1 MRLALPRS
9 VVPALLVAIGLAAV
23 PKVAFAQIGVGGSLG
38 YVYDNQTDFIYL
50 SAEARAALAGLPL
63 DIQPRFTW
71 QPVSGAAVYTYEI
84 NALYHIEL
92 RDTTGV
98 RPYTGIGFVYQA
110 ISNGGSQAAGYNL
123 IFGLE
128 FPHLKKLRPFF
139 QFEYS
144 VLENHF
150 PNQGTLGLGLLYE
163 FK

>member
-1 MRLALPRS
+1 MRLALPRF
-9 VVPALLVAIGLAAV
+9 LVAAPLVAMALA
-23 PKVAFAQIGVGGSLG
+23 VAPHVARAQVGVGGSVG
-38 YVYDNQTDFIYL
+38 YVYDNSSNFIYL
-50 SAEARAALAGLPL
+50 SAEARAPLAGIPL
-63 DIQPRFTW
+63 EIQPRFTW
-71 QPVSGAAVYTYEI
+71 QPVNGADVFTYEI
-84 NALYHIEL
+84 NALYRIEL

-128 FPHLKKLRPFF
+128 FPHLKKLEPFT

-150 PNQGTLGLGLLYE
+150 PNQGTLSIGLIYRL
-163 FK
+163 K

>member
-1 MRLALPRS
+1 MKLQIPRLA
-9 VVPALLVAIGLAAV
+9 VPGLLALTLAAI
-23 PKVAFAQIGVGGSLG
+23 PQTAHAQIGVGGSLG
-38 YVYDNQTDFIYL
+38 YVYDNSTDFIYL
-50 SAEARAALAGLPL
+50 SAEARAPLAGLPI

-71 QPVSGAAVYTYEI
+71 QPVSGAAVFTYEI
-84 NALYHIEL
+84 NALYHIQL

-98 RPYTGIGFVYQA
+98 VPYTGIGFVYQA

-123 IFGLE
+123 IFGID
-128 FPHLKKLRPFF
+128 FPHLKRFRPFF

-150 PNQGTLGLGLLYE
+150 PNQGALGLGLIYE